1 MTRLINVHEAHHG
14 NEIRDW
20 AYEQLAALPPAPG
33 YAGRNVQVGDNYYY
47 GINATTWRRVIT
59 DSEFAMAQRFVG
71 VISAAA
77 GAVPLA
83 TPTVDPVDGTTNWSL
98 GDRAVI
104 GTAGVLTGV
113 SYGDPNVNIGDEV
126 VCIQVPPTGNGSFM
140 VVDGN
145 PPASTPLNHQIVVV
159 NPGDWVALGPG
170 LWEVT
175 VVFANGASEVV
186 GAPSALNLTTELVE
200 VFDVNYWAGKIR
212 LQANG
217 AAAPVDPYRLSYV
230 LNQ

>member
-1 MTRLINVHEAHHG
+1 
-14 NEIRDW
+14 
-20 AYEQLAALPPAPG
+20 
-33 YAGRNVQVGDNYYY
+33 
-47 GINATTWRRVIT
+47 
-59 DSEFAMAQRFVG
+59 MAQRFVG

-77 GAVPLA
+77 GTVPLT

-113 SYGDPNVNIGDEV
+113 PYGDPNVSVGDEV

-145 PPASTPLNHQIVVV
+145 PPTTTPLNHQIVVV
-159 NPGDWVALGPG
+159 NPGDWVANGPG

-200 VFDVNYWAGKIR
+200 VFDVSYWAGKIR